1 MCSSDLLA
9 LWRPWVFVFVVGVL
23 LSIMAH
29 EYGHYFT
36 ARRSGMKV
44 TQFFLGFGPRVW
56 STHRN
61 GIEYGIRAVPLGGF
75 VKIIGMTN
83 MDEVDPDD
91 EGVTYRQASFPHR
104 LWVIT
109 AGSVTHV
116 IIALVTIVGVYAVS
130 GRVQESGQVTVRSVS
145 AKSPAETS
153 GLLPG
158 DVVHA
163 AKLVE
168 HLAGSDCFGA
178 LLQYPGVNGQV
189 RDLRPLI
196 DALHA
201 KGALAIVAAD
211 LLALTLLASPGELGA
226 DIACGTTQR
235 FGMPM
240 GNGGPHAAYLATK
253 DEFKRSLPGRLVGV
267 KIGRAHV

>member
-1 MCSSDLLA
+1 MSPIAQRTLGATVWIGGLLALA

-116 IIALVTIVGVYAVS
+116 IIALVTI
-130 GRVQESGQVTVRSVS
+130 TV
-145 AKSPAETS
+145 
-153 GLLPG
+153 
-158 DVVHA
+158 
-163 AKLVE
+163 
-168 HLAGSDCFGA
+168 
-178 LLQYPGVNGQV
+178 
-189 RDLRPLI
+189 
-196 DALHA
+196 
-201 KGALAIVAAD
+201 
-211 LLALTLLASPGELGA
+211 TLLAFMFLTG
-226 DIACGTTQR
+226 
-235 FGMPM
+235 F
-240 GNGGPHAAYLATK
+240 YLDT
-253 DEFKRSLPGRLVGV
+253 FKG
-267 KIGRAHV
+267 